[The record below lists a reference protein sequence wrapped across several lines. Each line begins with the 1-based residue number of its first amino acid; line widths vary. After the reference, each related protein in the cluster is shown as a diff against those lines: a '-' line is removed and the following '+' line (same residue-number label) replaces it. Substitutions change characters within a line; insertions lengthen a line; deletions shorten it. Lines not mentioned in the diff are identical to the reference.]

1 MKHFITI
8 YRHVEHICI
17 SILGENLER
26 KNLIT
31 RRDVNNIKHAFNIN
45 IADGVRHVD
54 DAKSVDLWVNSA
66 QEDVIY
72 YKKQSTLHPLLKYED
87 FCIIIMNKSQQ
98 MMLTK
103 FGPNIIA
110 VDSTHG
116 INNYDFEL
124 TTVVV
129 VHEFREGF
137 PVACMISNRKDTMI
151 MEFFF

>member
-1 MKHFITI
+1 MSTI
-8 YRHVEHICI
+8 
-17 SILGENLER
+17 
-26 KNLIT
+26 
-31 RRDVNNIKHAFNIN
+31 IKHAFNIN
-45 IADGVRHVD
+45 IADGVRHVH